1 MQNLGYIVKRTIII
15 MSIILLIP
23 TYGYSATPMMNFLPM
38 EDALASARN
47 VPELT
52 NSRIK
57 PYRESFSL
65 GDQKI
70 NNNRLFSFSN
80 TDIFAFILLAGAYI
94 MLVRRNSK
102 PRNISF

>member
-1 MQNLGYIVKRTIII
+1 MQNLGYILKKSIII

-23 TYGYSATPMMNFLPM
+23 APGYSTTPVMNFLPM
-38 EDALASARN
+38 EDALASARDI
-47 VPELT
+47 PEFT

-70 NNNRLFSFSN
+70 NNNRSFSFSN
-80 TDIFAFILLAGAYI
+80 TDILAFVLLAGVYV
-94 MLVRRNSK
+94 MLIRRNSK